1 MSKHRLNRAL
11 SVLLAVLMLLS
22 VLPVAAFAED
32 KAETEGQLAW
42 DAEGSVKLTKTA
54 EATVNTH
61 EWEVTL
67 GIEGMN
73 TPAYSDIV
81 LVLDNSSS
89 MYYTVENGTGTT
101 PIITNSKV
109 AKDGTEYTGAD
120 GQEMA
125 DCRMDVVKATTIHFI
140 NKIWQSDSNVRFS
153 LVVFGTT
160 LQYKST
166 WFKYEDMQTLVDLI
180 SSVTENRF
188 VTNST
193 SNGQTNIQAGI
204 VASQELLQ
212 DASCEGHGKN
222 IALLSD
228 GAPSAGYMF
237 LVDADATTADT
248 PEVSDHVIISGS
260 YTSTYA
266 ASGLVSRI
274 TEAGEYTCNPGYA
287 NTYSSDSSFG
297 YGKAATY
304 KGYWAYA
311 DPDNFTG
318 DFKFTST
325 TTAWTNFGQQTVWQA
340 RQAQAN
346 GITVYTIGYWLSGE
360 SSDGTSSE
368 QAKEVLKSA
377 ASAEGD
383 SYFVETSSYPEDE
396 LYKHYMKIVESI
408 ASPAVTDGFVTDVM
422 GDDVKMVVKGTD
434 AVVTTDKAVYD
445 AGNADIYVSQ
455 GTAVYD
461 PETYTIAWTVG
472 TVYEST
478 PATMTY
484 RVTLRYEDDKT
495 RWPESGADFPTNEY
509 AYLDYTDKDGNK
521 NVIKHFPVPEVN
533 IEYGDEGEFYV
544 VHIQKATADA
554 ASGQV
559 GDTETYQIAEN
570 PTFNITEHV
579 CDEHLYGGT
588 FQDVACTEVMT
599 FNGNPTN
606 FVPVAGETYYIWEVK
621 QQYLLPYAFRAWYTT
636 DEGTLDLSNFHILTP
651 VDRTLYST
659 VGFDVVTNCTN
670 EMAQLADWSADGDAD
685 GSIAAYGVVEMTY
698 DRQPDRTDLVYLSN
712 GWMYQQKNYTGTTDE
727 AKDTGY
733 IAVHTLTDDEFTAF
747 KTNDQAIRFVPY
759 WITLDGVKVT
769 GIGKRQ
775 CDYTGT
781 NQVGYTFT
789 VSGSTVTYVG
799 TAAAQNDT
807 ENVKAVADDT
817 AAVNTVSLNLLSL
830 GSSAA
835 AAPVSAASLTMR
847 TLSYVPV
854 LTLVADAVP
863 QVTVTVNDGGSTYT
877 VSADKGSDMT
887 AAVTPAGADGKLFAG
902 WYTDVAYTTPA
913 DFSDVQSDMTVYAKY
928 VSDRYLRVSCINGG
942 LVFVRSAAFITSADS
957 SYTEVGFLVN
967 GEKMSVKSTA
977 PILGVRFTTAA
988 KSLKGCKLGDTFTVT
1003 AYGITADGTTV
1014 YGETETLTYT
1024 WRGLR
1029 G

>member
-32 KAETEGQLAW
+32 KADTEGQPAW
-42 DAEGSVKLTKTA
+42 DAEGSVNLTKTA
-54 EATVNTH
+54 TATGNTH

-67 GIEGMN
+67 GIEGKN

-89 MYYTVENGTGTT
+89 MYYTTVNNAGATS
-101 PIITNSKV
+101 IIKASKV

-125 DCRMDVVKATTIHFI
+125 DCRMDIVKATTIYFI
-140 NKIWQSDSNVRFS
+140 NQIWQGDSNIRFS

-160 LQYKST
+160 LQYKSE
-166 WFKYEDMQTLVDLI
+166 WFEYKDLTTLTDLI
-180 SSVTENRF
+180 NSVTATSF

-193 SNGQTNIQAGI
+193 SNGQTNVQAGI
-204 VASQELLQ
+204 VAAQELLG

-228 GAPSAGYMF
+228 GAPSAGYAF
-237 LVDADATTADT
+237 LVDADATTATT
-248 PEVSDHVIISGS
+248 PEVSDHVIMGGS

-266 ASGLVSRI
+266 ASGLTSRI
-274 TEAGEYTCNPGYA
+274 TKAGEYTCNPGYA
-287 NTYSSDSSFG
+287 NTYSSGSSFG
-297 YGKAATY
+297 YGETATY

-311 DPDNFTG
+311 DPADFTG
-318 DFKFTST
+318 DFTFTSST
-325 TTAWTNFGQQTVWQA
+325 DTYTNFGQQTVWQA
-340 RQAQAN
+340 RQAQAS
-346 GITVYTIGYWLSGE
+346 GITVYTVGYWLSGE
-360 SSDGTSSE
+360 SCDGATSD
-368 QAKEVLKSA
+368 QAKKVLESVA
-377 ASAEGD
+377 TTGNSH
-383 SYFVETSSYPEDE
+383 FVSTSSYPEKE
-396 LYKHYMKIVESI
+396 LYTHYMEIAEGIV
-408 ASPAVTDGFVTDVM
+408 SPAVTSGIVTDVM
-422 GDDVKMVVKGTD
+422 GDDVKMVVKGD
-434 AVVTTDKAVYD
+434 DVVCTTDKTVYD

-455 GTAVYD
+455 GSAVYD

-484 RVTLRYEDDKT
+484 RVTLRYEDDSTK
-495 RWPESGADFPTNEY
+495 WPESGVDFPTNEY

-533 IEYGDEGEFYV
+533 ITYDDSEFYV

-559 GDTETYQIAEN
+559 GDTETYKIAEN

-579 CDEHLYGGT
+579 SDEHLYGGT
-588 FQDVACTEVMT
+588 FRNEACTEVMT

-606 FVPVAGETYYIWEVK
+606 FVPVAGVTYYIWEVK

-659 VGFDVVTNCTN
+659 VGFDVVTNCTA
-670 EMAQLADWSADGDAD
+670 EMAQLADWLADGDAN

-698 DRQPDRTDLVYLSN
+698 DRQPGRTDLVYLSN

-727 AKDTGY
+727 TKDAGY
-733 IAVHTLTDDEFTAF
+733 IAVHTLTSDEFTAF

-769 GIGKRQ
+769 GIGKRE
-775 CDYTGT
+775 CNYADT
-781 NQVGYTFT
+781 NQVDYAFT
-789 VSGSTVTYVG
+789 VPGSTVTYVG

-817 AAVNTVSLNLLSL
+817 AAVNTVSLNMLSL
-830 GSSAA
+830 SSSAA
-835 AAPVSAASLTMR
+835 VAPVSAASLTMR
-847 TLSYVPV
+847 TLTYVPA

-863 QVTVTVNDGGSTYT
+863 QVTVTVHDGGNTYT
-877 VSADKGSDMT
+877 VSADKGSDMA

-902 WYTDVAYTTPA
+902 WYTDAAYTTPA

-957 SYTEVGFLVN
+957 SYTEVGFLIN
-967 GEKMSVKSTA
+967 GEKLNVKSTA
-977 PILGVRFTTAA
+977 PILGVRFTTATQ
-988 KSLKGCKLGDTFTVT
+988 SLKGCKLGDTFTVT

-1024 WRGLR
+1024 WFGLR

>member
-42 DAEGSVKLTKTA
+42 DAEGSVNLTKTA
-54 EATVNTH
+54 KAIGNTH

-67 GIEGMN
+67 GIKGKN
-73 TPAYSDIV
+73 TPEYSDIV

-89 MYYTVENGTGTT
+89 MYYTTANNAGATS
-101 PIITNSKV
+101 IITASKV

-120 GQEMA
+120 GQKMA
-125 DCRMDVVKATTIHFI
+125 DCRMDIVKATTVYFI
-140 NKIWQSDSNVRFS
+140 NHVWQNDSNIRFS
-153 LVVFGTT
+153 LVVYGLT
-160 LQYKST
+160 LQYKSR
-166 WFKYEDMQTLVDLI
+166 WFEYKDLQTLVDLI
-180 SSVTENRF
+180 SSVTANRF
-188 VTNST
+188 ITNSA

-204 VASQELLQ
+204 IAAQELLA
-212 DASCEGHGKN
+212 DTSCDGHGKN

-228 GAPSAGYMF
+228 GAPSAGYAF

-248 PEVSDHVIISGS
+248 PEVSNNVIMGGS

-266 ASGLVSRI
+266 ASGDNNRA

-287 NTYSSDSSFG
+287 NTYSKDSTFG
-297 YGKAATY
+297 YNKKATY

-325 TTAWTNFGQQTVWQA
+325 TSAWTNFGQQTVWQA
-340 RQAQAN
+340 RQAQAA
-346 GITVYTIGYWLSGE
+346 GITVYTVGYWLNGE
-360 SSDGTSSE
+360 SCDGTTSA
-368 QAKEVLKSA
+368 QAEKVLKSA
-377 ASAEGD
+377 ATTGNSH
-383 SYFVETSSYPEDE
+383 FVETSSYPENE
-396 LYKHYMKIVESI
+396 LYEHYMEIAEGV
-408 ASPAVTDGFVTDVM
+408 ASPAVTNGIVTDVM
-422 GDDVKMVVKGTD
+422 GDDVKMVVKGTGD
-434 AVVTTDKAVYD
+434 AVFTTNKADYD
-445 AGNADIYVSQ
+445 NGKADIYVSQ

-484 RVTLRYEDDKT
+484 RVTLRYEDDQTK
-495 RWPESGADFPTNEY
+495 WPKSGVDFPTNEY
-509 AYLDYTDKDGNK
+509 AYLDYTDKDGK
-521 NVIKHFPVPEVN
+521 ENVIKHFPVPEVN
-533 IEYGDEGEFYV
+533 IEYGEFYV

-554 ASGQV
+554 ASAQV
-559 GDTETYQIAEN
+559 GDTETYQIADN
-570 PTFNITEHV
+570 PTFNITAHV
-579 CDEHLYGGT
+579 SADHLYGGT
-588 FQDVACTEVMT
+588 FQDEACTEVMT
-599 FNGNPTN
+599 FNGNPMN

-636 DEGTLDLSNFHILTP
+636 EDGTLDLSNFHILTP

-659 VGFDVVTNCTN
+659 VGFDVVTNCTA
-670 EMAQLADWSADGDAD
+670 ETAQKADWSADGDAN
-685 GSIAAYGVVEMTY
+685 GSVAAYGVVEMTY
-698 DRQPDRTDLVYLSN
+698 DKQPGRTDLVYLSN

-727 AKDTGY
+727 TKDTGY

-769 GIGKRQ
+769 GIGERE
-775 CDYTGT
+775 CNYTDT
-781 NQVGYTFT
+781 NQVGYNFT
-789 VSGSTVTYVG
+789 VNGSTVTYVG
-799 TAAAQNDT
+799 TAAAQNAT

-817 AAVNTVSLNLLSL
+817 AAVNAVSLNMLSL
-830 GSSAA
+830 SSNTAA
-835 AAPVSAASLTMR
+835 VASASTASLTMR

-854 LTLVADAVP
+854 LTLVADAEP
-863 QVTVTVNDGGSTYT
+863 QVTVTVNDGGNTYT

-887 AAVTPAGADGKLFAG
+887 AAVTPAGTDGKLFAG
-902 WYTDVAYTTPA
+902 WYTDAAYTTPA
-913 DFSDVQSDMTVYAKY
+913 DFTDVQSNMTVYAKY
-928 VSDRYLRVSCINGG
+928 VSDRYLRVSCVNCAM
-942 LVFVRSAAFITSADS
+942 FFTRSAAFITSADS

-967 GEKMSVKSTA
+967 GEKLNVKSTA
-977 PILGVRFTTAA
+977 PILGVRFTTAT
-988 KSLKGCKLGDTFTVT
+988 KSLKGCKLGDKVTVT

-1024 WRGLR
+1024 WFGLR